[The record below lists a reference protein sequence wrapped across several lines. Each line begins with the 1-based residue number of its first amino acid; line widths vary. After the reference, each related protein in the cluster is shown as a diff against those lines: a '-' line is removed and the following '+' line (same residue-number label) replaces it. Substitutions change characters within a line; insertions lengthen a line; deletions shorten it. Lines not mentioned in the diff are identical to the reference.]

1 MGIYMYTFVTRSFGL
16 PQLGHYATFLA
27 FLVHYVLACVG
38 MAIALSVLIYRRAMC
53 SRPQAH
59 AGAG

>member
-16 PQLGHYATFLA
+16 PQLTFLA
-27 FLVHYVLACVG
+27 FLMPYVLACVG

-53 SRPQAH
+53 SPQA
-59 AGAG
+59 